1 MENEAAPERPTRGGR
16 RVAREVVAD
25 HSRRRWHQL
34 QETTVA
40 TQPATTQVYKL
51 CLLNQGRI
59 QGCVSFGGPPNVIQT
74 ERQLNGGLVCREY

>member
-16 RVAREVVAD
+16 RVARGVVAD
-25 HSRRRWHQL
+25 HSRRRW

-59 QGCVSFGGPPNVIQT
+59 QGCLLFGGPPNFIQT
-74 ERQLNGGLVCREY
+74 EEQLNGDLV